1 MHAEND
7 YGATLW
13 PTPRA
18 ERASEIIQAKIQAG
32 EKITYEDMVELRFD
46 NLDTHARR
54 DTPLMIACAERVK

>member
-46 NLDTHARR
+46 NLDT
-54 DTPLMIACAERVK
+54 